1 MKLKKILSGFLA
13 AAMAV
18 TSTAVMSFTASA
30 DTANGTHTFTNP
42 DTFFYTDEVNK
53 FDYKEYSLSQA
64 QIGTAIN
71 HPGAF
76 VNSVASITVNYEASD
91 DISGI
96 IIAHGSDEAN
106 GWWVEESVSI
116 SQGSNSVTTAK
127 PIKVDNGAVDFQ
139 IKTANPGTDLIGKNL
154 KINSVTF
161 TGVEYVSEKIDAA
174 NFTYSTLN
182 NTSMAVGDTFTITY
196 DSDNTPD
203 TAKHAIKYEVT
214 NTDTNQTDYYTA
226 VADDGSIPTDGEE
239 ATGLKVT
246 KATSGKVTTY
256 TFTAVAASKYEFWV
270 KIEVTA
276 TGNWNETDT
285 KYLWFDGLNTFKVLA
300 ATHTITIAI
309 EPSMTNGT
317 VTADKTEAAKDDT
330 VTLTVTPDTGF
341 ELDTLTVTPTVTVTD
356 DAANANK
363 KTFTMP
369 DEDVTVTATFKL
381 KEVAL
386 TGITLDKQTASL
398 LVGATTKLTATKTP
412 ANTTDTTAITWESDK
427 TDIATVAADGT
438 VTAKAAGTA
447 TITATC
453 GEKTATCAVTVT
465 ADAKP
470 CTGITLDETAEVT
483 KGKTVTLTAT
493 PAPADTTDEIT
504 WKSSDEA
511 VATVA
516 DGVVTGVARGT
527 AKITATCGEKTA
539 ICEVSVTE
547 DKTVTPPVSVGG
559 QKSYDVVTT
568 AADGTKVKTVDTV
581 YSITEADLQC
591 KGYEVTITNGSNGK
605 SITKTITN
613 AYKSVTV
620 KSAEDLGNDTFT
632 GYFLVVRV
640 KNVPENVTLSYSFKK
655 IS

>member
-18 TSTAVMSFTASA
+18 TSMVTASITA
-30 DTANGTHTFTNP
+30 GAEDETEPVFQCVSKFTCSNADFANVNATQITKAKMNITYTSSNEYSNGKVSTNSNSTNGGSGWNDVTYGTDGQTNVLTNDTAA
-42 DTFFYTDEVNK
+42 DVEVPLTVGSDGW
-53 FDYKEYSLSQA
+53 FEIGIEEYGGGSL
-64 QIGTAIN
+64 T
-71 HPGAF
+71 
-76 VNSVASITVNYEASD
+76 VNSVSVLD
-91 DISGI
+91 
-96 IIAHGSDEAN
+96 AN
-106 GWWVEESVSI
+106 GVLATI
-116 SQGSNSVTTAK
+116 S
-127 PIKVDNGAVDFQ
+127 PDF
-139 IKTANPGTDLIGKNL
+139 
-154 KINSVTF
+154 KINVRKYSGSSDLF
-161 TGVEYVSEKIDAA
+161 ANKDNFSKIKKVV
-174 NFTYSTLN
+174 LN
-182 NTSMAVGDTFTITY
+182 ITY
-196 DSDNTPD
+196 TKCDQYSN
-203 TAKHAIKYEVT
+203 
-214 NTDTNQTDYYTA
+214 
-226 VADDGSIPTDGEE
+226 G
-239 ATGLKVT
+239 
-246 KATSGKVTTY
+246 KATSNSDSGWQDVTFGTGSQAFVL
-256 TFTAVAASKYEFWV
+256 TQDTAAD
-270 KIEVTA
+270 IEVPMDMSIGG
-276 TGNWNETDT
+276 GNWFQFGFEEYGGGSITLNSVKFTDDNGT
-285 KYLWFDGLNTFKVLA
+285 VLYELPIT
-300 ATHTITIAI
+300 THTITIDPDI
-309 EPSMTNGT
+309 EHGT
-317 VTADKTEAAKDDT
+317 VTADKTEAAKGDK
-330 VTLTVTPDTGF
+330 VTLTITPDEGY
-341 ELDTLTVTPTVTVTD
+341 ELDTLSVRG
-356 DAANANK
+356 ANTETGTLNHA
-363 KTFTMP
+363 FTMP
-369 DEDVTVTATFKL
+369 DEDVTVTATFKA

-386 TGITLDKQTASL
+386 TGITLDKTTATL

-412 ANTTDTTAITWESDK
+412 ANTTDTTEITWKSSDE
-427 TDIATVAADGT
+427 TVATVAADGT

-493 PAPADTTDEIT
+493 AVPADTTDEIT
-504 WKSSDEA
+504 WSSDTPA
-511 VATVA
+511 VATVSA
-516 DGVVTGVARGT
+516 TGVVTGVARGT

-591 KGYEVTITNGSNGK
+591 KGYEVTITNLSNGK

>member
-18 TSTAVMSFTASA
+18 TSMVT
-30 DTANGTHTFTNP
+30 
-42 DTFFYTDEVNK
+42 
-53 FDYKEYSLSQA
+53 
-64 QIGTAIN
+64 
-71 HPGAF
+71 
-76 VNSVASITVNYEASD
+76 ASITAWAEDTVLGKKLSSGDIPVAELTDAVSVKVAFTITTLDSSAYATLKVCMNGGSWKEDTFATATQYASGTGQSWQAKHEVTAQGDQETTLEFSPANWGYEIYLTTDNVDGIAAEMKKVEFLNS
-91 DISGI
+91 SGQVV
-96 IIAHGSDEAN
+96 ATYDPNAP
-106 GWWVEESVSI
+106 V
-116 SQGSNSVTTAK
+116 
-127 PIKVDNGAVDFQ
+127 
-139 IKTANPGTDLIGKNL
+139 
-154 KINSVTF
+154 INS
-161 TGVEYVSEKIDAA
+161 D
-174 NFTYSTLN
+174 NFTISPLSN
-182 NTSMAVGDTFTITY
+182 DSMSIGDTFTIAY
-196 DSDNTPD
+196 DKTKTPD
-203 TAKHAIKYEVT
+203 TAKYRIKVGICDDASGNVPNSAYLNVTNDDGEIIQDAIKEKTGMTVAS
-214 NTDTNQTDYYTA
+214 A
-226 VADDGSIPTDGEE
+226 V
-239 ATGLKVT
+239 
-246 KATSGKVTTY
+246 SGNVTTY
-256 TFTAVAASKYEFWV
+256 TFTAASAPTEKFGFKLSVEYSAAGDYSDTGWV
-270 KIEVTA
+270 WK
-276 TGNWNETDT
+276 N
-285 KYLWFDGLNTFKVLA
+285 GLGVYKVNA
-300 ATHTITIAI
+300 VATHTITIDPDI
-309 EPSMTNGT
+309 EHGT
-317 VTADKTEAAKDDT
+317 ITADKAEAAKGDK
-330 VTLTVTPDTGF
+330 VTLTITPETGY
-341 ELDTLTVTPTVTVTD
+341 ELDTLSVRG
-356 DAANANK
+356 ANTETGTLNHA
-363 KTFTMP
+363 FTMP

-412 ANTTDTTAITWESDK
+412 ANTTDTTAITWTSSD
-427 TDIATVAADGT
+427 TAVATVAADGT

-493 PAPADTTDEIT
+493 AAPADTTDEIT
-504 WKSSDEA
+504 WSSDTPA
-511 VATVA
+511 VATVSA
-516 DGVVTGVARGT
+516 TGVVTGVARGT

-539 ICEVSVTE
+539 TCEISVTE

-613 AYKSVTV
+613 AYKNVTV